1 MAITPHNIPTLPAPA
16 QGSHAT
22 AAHGNRIVHISG
34 QVGQDE
40 SGEIVAGGLA
50 AQTERALLNVALA
63 LEAAGASLDNLAK
76 LTSYVVDWDPSMFDE
91 LARGISAAGAQ
102 QPYPD
107 MALTLVGVTSLFTPE
122 MLIEIEAV
130 AVADA

>member
-1 MAITPHNIPTLPAPA
+1 
-16 QGSHAT
+16 
-22 AAHGNRIVHISG
+22 VHISG

-63 LEAAGASLDNLAK
+63 LEAAGASLDDLAK

-102 QPYPD
+102 QPSPD

>member
-1 MAITPHNIPTLPAPA
+1 
-16 QGSHAT
+16 
-22 AAHGNRIVHISG
+22 
-34 QVGQDE
+34 
-40 SGEIVAGGLA
+40 
-50 AQTERALLNVALA
+50 
-63 LEAAGASLDNLAK
+63 
-76 LTSYVVDWDPSMFDE
+76 MFDE